1 MATVWVDRPAA
12 LIQFNRILACRH
24 TGCPSRA
31 LTAGY
36 IKYWVAAVSVRTQCR
51 RELAQHSV
59 VVCAQIWN
67 DDTNSVLRGAPD
79 RHLRAPLR
87 GSHQF
92 FTKGRVIPVAVVGLP
107 SPSRASPRHQAQ
119 GHPESPG
126 ATHLAEASSP
136 DRPRVF
142 DSITRKKSRSAGE
155 RCSTSTRTMD

>member
-1 MATVWVDRPAA
+1 MSPDR
-12 LIQFNRILACRH
+12 LSQQ
-24 TGCPSRA
+24 A

-67 DDTNSVLRGAPD
+67 DDTNLCFGVRL

-92 FTKGRVIPVAVVGLP
+92 FTKGRVTLWLQL
-107 SPSRASPRHQAQ
+107 SCRHRLAHRQ
-119 GHPESPG
+119 GIKPK
-126 ATHLAEASSP
+126 
-136 DRPRVF
+136 V
-142 DSITRKKSRSAGE
+142 IRKAREPHILLKQVH
-155 RCSTSTRTMD
+155 